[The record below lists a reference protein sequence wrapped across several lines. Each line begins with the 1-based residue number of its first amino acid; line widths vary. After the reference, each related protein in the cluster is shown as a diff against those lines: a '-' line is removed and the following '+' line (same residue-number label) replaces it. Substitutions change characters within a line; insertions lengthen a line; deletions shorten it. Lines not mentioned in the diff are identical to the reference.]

1 MMNLCKRGGLIR
13 WILRYCNAA
22 TPSCVL
28 WKDGCTHFPGFILKI
43 IPNKLGFWNGISKNI
58 QIYRSILVL
67 IIFMPRKLVFS
78 MWAYGKARAEIF
90 HTYLHFFHL

>member
-43 IPNKLGFWNGISKNI
+43 IPNKLGFWNDISKNI

-78 MWAYGKARAEIF
+78 MWVYGKARTEIF